1 MNEIIY
7 QNPNIVLYFSYVTF
21 EFYKQ
26 TSITDITEI
35 SYQELIEFIKI
46 MPDISE
52 ANKWLL
58 IIKAG
63 KLAGIIS
70 EVA

>member
-1 MNEIIY
+1 MNKIIY
-7 QNPNIVLYFSYVTF
+7 ENANIVLYFSFATL

-26 TSITDITEI
+26 TSITELQEI
-35 SYQELIEFIKI
+35 SYKELIELIKI

-52 ANKWLL
+52 AKKWLA
-58 IIKAG
+58 IIEAG
-63 KLAGIIS
+63 KLAGILS

>member
-1 MNEIIY
+1 MNVIIY

-26 TSITDITEI
+26 TSITDVTEI

-46 MPDISE
+46 MTDISE